1 MKVKK
6 VLILV
11 LTILITNVI
20 FAQTAYVTE
29 FKVDHVKYQITSIN
43 PPEVQVVKDSTT
55 TNQNSNNYNNYNLLE
70 TIVIPSEVTYNQQ
83 IYTVTSIDSFAFE
96 GRLNGN
102 TDCYDCSKLTTISLP
117 NTIRSI
123 EHKAFI
129 CCNKLTN
136 IDIPESVNFIA
147 DFAFWGC
154 SSLER
159 VVIPEGVTE
168 IYERTF
174 RKCTN
179 LKYVVIPASVTNIG
193 KAAFKYCEN
202 LDTIICLR
210 ATPPTLANDV
220 FSSGVPANVVL
231 TVPCQGVDDYQNN
244 SSWNSFSNE
253 GISSNCDYVSVTNGN
268 FNAPSTWGVDNIN
281 GSSKKFRIKQEH
293 IVTITTPV
301 TISNN
306 SQIINEGVLVI
317 EQDGELFNTTNNN
330 DLGIIE
336 IKTPSLTED
345 TWNFIGAPLTGTDGK
360 YKLETIIPGANDVS
374 VSVFD
379 YYDEGA
385 GAWSTYWADIDTL
398 IGEGEGFLVWPFADG
413 EIAFSNYGDGM
424 YSPNAHSTYSQ
435 YTYTGTPI
443 YALNNENVVVSKTV
457 VASPAPASGYWMAL
471 ANPYTFRLNI
481 ATFLNNNTSIY
492 NNQSQGNGSQI
503 QGRCIYRLSNNT
515 FSPVFSGA
523 LNVTEGF
530 FVNFASAGAK
540 TITFNKNQRYTGN
553 AKALVQREL
562 VKLTMIDG
570 ENESELFFACNEEAK
585 QGYDIFDANKLFSL
599 AEVTEPY
606 FLTNEIPLVKE
617 EVKFLPYYA
626 TMNVKSFRNKEV
638 SFKATNIPEGISVS
652 IIDGGEIIDLSEDVV
667 YTTNISAGENANR
680 FKVVFKNSVGLLD
693 VKEWDIEITNNNRN
707 VNVSSTENDLQIE
720 VYNALGQKVY
730 ETKDYNFTLNQV
742 SAGAYIIKAFNNKIN
757 ESMKI
762 IVK

>member
-20 FAQTAYVTE
+20 FAQQTFDVNSIRYKVT
-29 FKVDHVKYQITSIN
+29 S
-43 PPEVQVVKDSTT
+43 
-55 TNQNSNNYNNYNLLE
+55 SNNPKTVEVSDVLSYDITTITIPETVTNNGIE
-70 TIVIPSEVTYNQQ
+70 
-83 IYTVTSIDSFAFE
+83 YTVTAVGDYAFAGCDGGYANYE
-96 GRLNGN
+96 WSSCP
-102 TDCYDCSKLTTISLP
+102 TTPSKLTTVELP
-117 NTIRSI
+117 NTITSI
-123 EHKAFI
+123 GYKAFI
-129 CCNKLTN
+129 CCKKLETIN
-136 IDIPESVNFIA
+136 IPNSVNSIGS
-147 DFAFWGC
+147 FAFWSC
-154 SSLER
+154 EKLTSI
-159 VVIPEGVTE
+159 VIPEGVTS
-168 IYERTF
+168 IGERTF
-174 RKCTN
+174 RGCFSLT
-179 LKYVVIPASVTNIG
+179 SVTLPSTLTSIG
-193 KAAFKYCEN
+193 PSAFKNCSSLTN
-202 LDTIICLR
+202 IVSNATAAPSLGADAFNGTPSDKTI
-210 ATPPTLANDV
+210 
-220 FSSGVPANVVL
+220 
-231 TVPCQGVDDYQNN
+231 TVPMGSTGY
-244 SSWNSFSNE
+244 
-253 GISSNCDYVSVTNGN
+253 G
-268 FNAPSTWGVDNIN
+268 TWGVSAQMTNYV
-281 GSSKKFRIKQEH
+281 IKQNEVH
-293 IVTITTPV
+293 SLSTTFEITSERKL
-301 TISNN
+301 INN
-306 SQIINEGVLVI
+306 GVLVI
-317 EQDGELFNTTNNN
+317 EQGGELINETNDNN
-330 DLGIIE
+330 LGIIE
-336 IKTPSLTED
+336 IKTPTLTHN

-360 YKLETIIPGANDVS
+360 YKLETIIPGEHDVS

-398 IGEGEGFLVWPFADG
+398 IGEGEGFLVWPFANG

-443 YALNNENVVVSKTV
+443 YALNNEDVVVSKTV

-503 QGRCIYRLSNNT
+503 QGRCIYKLNSDNT
-515 FSPVFSGA
+515 FSPDFSGA

-553 AKALVQREL
+553 AKALVQRDF

-617 EVKFLPYYA
+617 EVKSLPYYA
-626 TMNVKSFRNKEV
+626 TMNVKSYKNKEV
-638 SFKATNIPEGISVS
+638 SFKATNVPEGVTVS

-693 VKEWDIEITNNNRN
+693 IKEWDIDITNNNRN

>member
-20 FAQTAYVTE
+20 FAQTFTINNIRYKVTSNTPRTVE
-29 FKVDHVKYQITSIN
+29 VNDVVNNYNPETITIPETVTNNGIEYTVTRVGDYSFAGCDDSNYEYSSCPCNTSNLKNIILPSTITSIG
-43 PPEVQVVKDSTT
+43 
-55 TNQNSNNYNNYNLLE
+55 Y
-70 TIVIPSEVTYNQQ
+70 
-83 IYTVTSIDSFAFE
+83 
-96 GRLNGN
+96 
-102 TDCYDCSKLTTISLP
+102 
-117 NTIRSI
+117 
-123 EHKAFI
+123 KAFI
-129 CCNKLTN
+129 CCINLEN
-136 IDIPESVNFIA
+136 ITIPTSVNTIKS
-147 DFAFWGC
+147 FAFWGC
-154 SSLER
+154 SSLTSI
-159 VVIPEGVTE
+159 VIPEGVTS
-168 IYERTF
+168 IGERTF
-174 RKCTN
+174 RGCSSLT
-179 LKYVVIPASVTNIG
+179 SVTLPSTLTSIG
-193 KAAFKYCEN
+193 PSAFKNCSSLTNIVSNATAAPSLGADAFYGTSN
-202 LDTIICLR
+202 SKTI
-210 ATPPTLANDV
+210 
-220 FSSGVPANVVL
+220 
-231 TVPCQGVDDYQNN
+231 TVPMGSTGY
-244 SSWNSFSNE
+244 
-253 GISSNCDYVSVTNGN
+253 G
-268 FNAPSTWGVDNIN
+268 TWGVSAQMTNYV
-281 GSSKKFRIKQEH
+281 IKQNEVH
-293 IVTITTPV
+293 SLSTTFE
-301 TISNN
+301 IN
-306 SQIINEGVLVI
+306 SERKLINDGVLVI
-317 EQDGELFNTTNNN
+317 EQGGELINNTSDNN
-330 DLGIIE
+330 LGIIE
-336 IKTPSLTED
+336 IETPSLTKN

-360 YKLETIIPGANDVS
+360 YKLETIIPGEHDVS

-413 EIAFSNYGDGM
+413 KIAFSNYGDGM

-503 QGRCIYRLSNNT
+503 QGRCIYKLNSDNT
-515 FSPVFSGA
+515 FSPDFSGA

-553 AKALVQREL
+553 AKALVQRDF

-617 EVKFLPYYA
+617 EVKSLPYYA

-638 SFKATNIPEGISVS
+638 SFKATNVPEGVTVS

-693 VKEWDIEITNNNRN
+693 IKEWDIDITNNNRN

>member
-20 FAQTAYVTE
+20 FAQTFTINSIKYKVTSNSQKTVE
-29 FKVDHVKYQITSIN
+29 VNDVLSYDLTTITIPETVTNGNNTYTVTRVGEKAFAGCNDNNISTSCNCDTPDLETVILPETITSIG
-43 PPEVQVVKDSTT
+43 
-55 TNQNSNNYNNYNLLE
+55 
-70 TIVIPSEVTYNQQ
+70 I
-83 IYTVTSIDSFAFE
+83 
-96 GRLNGN
+96 
-102 TDCYDCSKLTTISLP
+102 
-117 NTIRSI
+117 
-123 EHKAFI
+123 KAFI
-129 CCNKLTN
+129 CCQNLKTIN
-136 IDIPESVNFIA
+136 IPENVNTIES
-147 DFAFWGC
+147 FAFWGC
-154 SSLER
+154 SSLTSI
-159 VVIPEGVTE
+159 VIPEGVTS
-168 IYERTF
+168 IGERTF
-174 RKCTN
+174 RGCESLT
-179 LKYVVIPASVTNIG
+179 SVTLPSTLTSIG
-193 KAAFKYCEN
+193 ESAFKYCSDLTN
-202 LDTIICLR
+202 IVSNATTAPSLGADAFNGTPNSKTI
-210 ATPPTLANDV
+210 
-220 FSSGVPANVVL
+220 
-231 TVPCQGVDDYQNN
+231 TVPMGSTGYGTWGG
-244 SSWNSFSNE
+244 S
-253 GISSNCDYVSVTNGN
+253 SSNSTQMTNYVINQNEVHSL
-268 FNAPSTWGVDNIN
+268 STTFEI
-281 GSSKKFRIKQEH
+281 
-293 IVTITTPV
+293 
-301 TISNN
+301 N
-306 SQIINEGVLVI
+306 SQRKLINNGVLVI
-317 EQDGELFNTTNNN
+317 EQGGELINNTTDNN
-330 DLGIIE
+330 LGIIE
-336 IKTPSLTED
+336 IKTPTLTHN

-379 YYDEGA
+379 YYGTGA

-413 EIAFSNYGDGM
+413 KIAFSNYGDGM

-540 TITFNKNQRYTGN
+540 TITFNKNQRYTGT

-617 EVKFLPYYA
+617 EVKSLPYYA

-667 YTTNISAGENANR
+667 YTTNILAGENANR

>member
-20 FAQTAYVTE
+20 FAQQVGSTFDVNSIRYKVT
-29 FKVDHVKYQITSIN
+29 
-43 PPEVQVVKDSTT
+43 
-55 TNQNSNNYNNYNLLE
+55 SNNSE
-70 TIVIPSEVTYNQQ
+70 TKTVEVSDVLDYTLTEITIPATVTNGSNT
-83 IYTVTSIDSFAFE
+83 YTVTRVGQYSFA
-96 GRLNGN
+96 GLDDNN
-102 TDCYDCSKLTTISLP
+102 YSWQSPPANIPSKLKTVVLP
-117 NTIRSI
+117 NTIKSI
-123 EHKAFI
+123 GYKAFI
-129 CCNKLTN
+129 CCIKLETIDIQSSVLDSLGGLAFWYCEKLTS
-136 IDIPESVNFIA
+136 I
-147 DFAFWGC
+147 
-154 SSLER
+154 
-159 VVIPEGVTE
+159 VIPEGVTS
-168 IYERTF
+168 IGERTF
-174 RKCTN
+174 RGCSSLTSITLPSTLTSIGPSAFKGCST
-179 LKYVVIPASVTNIG
+179 LTNIVS
-193 KAAFKYCEN
+193 N
-202 LDTIICLR
+202 
-210 ATPPTLANDV
+210 ATT
-220 FSSGVPANVVL
+220 
-231 TVPCQGVDDYQNN
+231 
-244 SSWNSFSNE
+244 
-253 GISSNCDYVSVTNGN
+253 
-268 FNAPSTWGVDNIN
+268 APSTSDENPFSGTPSNKTITVPMGSTGYGTWGENSANSTQVTNYV
-281 GSSKKFRIKQEH
+281 IKQNEIH
-293 IVTITTPV
+293 SLSTTFEITSERKL
-301 TISNN
+301 INN
-306 SQIINEGVLVI
+306 GVLVI
-317 EQDGELFNTTNNN
+317 EQGGELINETNDNN
-330 DLGIIE
+330 LGIIE
-336 IKTPSLTED
+336 IETPTLTKN

-379 YYDEGA
+379 YYDQGA

-398 IGEGEGFLVWPFADG
+398 IGEGEGFLVWPFANG

-443 YALNNENVVVSKTV
+443 YALNNENVVVSKTLTYNQ
-457 VASPAPASGYWMAL
+457 GYWMAL
-471 ANPYTFRLNI
+471 ANPYTFKLDI
-481 ATFLNNNTSIY
+481 ATFLGD
-492 NNQSQGNGSQI
+492 QSGIQGNVY
-503 QGRCIYRLSNNT
+503 YRLTYNSDNE
-515 FSPVFSGA
+515 PVWETTSSGV

-530 FVNFASAGAK
+530 FVNFADNDENTTNTLSATAN
-540 TITFNKNQRYTGN
+540 FNKEQRYTGT

-617 EVKFLPYYA
+617 EVKSLPYYA
-626 TMNVKSFRNKEV
+626 TMNVKSYKNKEV
-638 SFKATNIPEGISVS
+638 SFKATNVPEGVTVS

-693 VKEWDIEITNNNRN
+693 IKEWDIDITNNNRN

>member
-20 FAQTAYVTE
+20 FAQQVGTTFDVNRIRYKVT
-29 FKVDHVKYQITSIN
+29 
-43 PPEVQVVKDSTT
+43 
-55 TNQNSNNYNNYNLLE
+55 SNNSETKTVEVSDVLDYDLTTITIPATVTNGNN
-70 TIVIPSEVTYNQQ
+70 T
-83 IYTVTSIDSFAFE
+83 YTVTRVGQYSFA
-96 GRLNGN
+96 GCDGGN
-102 TDCYDCSKLTTISLP
+102 NNNYSWQTCPTTPSKLTTVVLP
-117 NTIRSI
+117 NTIKSI
-123 EHKAFI
+123 GFKAFI
-129 CCNKLTN
+129 CCKKLETIDIQSSVLDSLGGLAFWYCEKLTS
-136 IDIPESVNFIA
+136 I
-147 DFAFWGC
+147 
-154 SSLER
+154 
-159 VVIPEGVTE
+159 VIPEGVTS
-168 IYERTF
+168 IGERTF
-174 RKCTN
+174 RGCSSLT
-179 LKYVVIPASVTNIG
+179 SVTLPSTLTSIG
-193 KAAFKYCEN
+193 PSAFKGCSTLTNIVSNATTAPSLGTEAFISTP
-202 LDTIICLR
+202 DIKTI
-210 ATPPTLANDV
+210 
-220 FSSGVPANVVL
+220 
-231 TVPCQGVDDYQNN
+231 TVPMGSTGYGTWGG
-244 SSWNSFSNE
+244 S
-253 GISSNCDYVSVTNGN
+253 SSNSTPMTNYVINQDDIHSL
-268 FNAPSTWGVDNIN
+268 STTFEI
-281 GSSKKFRIKQEH
+281 
-293 IVTITTPV
+293 
-301 TISNN
+301 N
-306 SQIINEGVLVI
+306 SQRKLINNGVLVI
-317 EQDGELFNTTNNN
+317 EQGGELINNTTDNN
-330 DLGIIE
+330 LGIIE
-336 IKTPSLTED
+336 IKTPTLTNN

-435 YTYTGTPI
+435 YTYNYTATPI
-443 YALNNENVVVSKTV
+443 YALNNEDVEVSKTV

-503 QGRCIYRLSNNT
+503 QGRCIYKLNSDNT

-540 TITFNKNQRYTGN
+540 TITFNKNQRYTGG
-553 AKALVQREL
+553 AKALVQRDF

-606 FLTNEIPLVKE
+606 FFTNEIPLVKE
-617 EVKFLPYYA
+617 EVKSLPYYA
-626 TMNVKSFRNKEV
+626 TMNVKSYKNKEV
-638 SFKATNIPEGISVS
+638 SFKATNIPEGVLVS
-652 IIDGGEIIDLSEDVV
+652 IIDGGEIIDLNEDVV
-667 YTTNISAGENANR
+667 YTTNILAGENANR
-680 FKVVFKNSVGLLD
+680 FKVVFRKSVGLLD
-693 VKEWDIEITNNNRN
+693 IKECDIEITNNNRN

>member
-20 FAQTAYVTE
+20 FAQSTFDVNYIRYKVT
-29 FKVDHVKYQITSIN
+29 
-43 PPEVQVVKDSTT
+43 
-55 TNQNSNNYNNYNLLE
+55 SNNPNTVEVSDVLDYTLTTITIPATVTNDNNNK
-70 TIVIPSEVTYNQQ
+70 T
-83 IYTVTSIDSFAFE
+83 YTVTAVGDYAFA
-96 GRLNGN
+96 GCDGGN
-102 TDCYDCSKLTTISLP
+102 NNYEWSSCPTTPSKLTTVELP
-117 NTIRSI
+117 NTITSI
-123 EHKAFI
+123 GYKAFI
-129 CCNKLTN
+129 CCKKLESIN
-136 IDIPESVNFIA
+136 IPENVNTIES
-147 DFAFWGC
+147 FAFWSC
-154 SSLER
+154 EKLTSI
-159 VVIPEGVTE
+159 VIPEGVTS
-168 IYERTF
+168 IGERTF
-174 RKCTN
+174 RGCFSLT
-179 LKYVVIPASVTNIG
+179 SVT
-193 KAAFKYCEN
+193 
-202 LDTIICLR
+202 L
-210 ATPPTLANDV
+210 PPTLTSIGPSAFKNCSSLTNIVSNATAAPSLGTDA
-220 FSSGVPANVVL
+220 FSGTPSNKTI
-231 TVPCQGVDDYQNN
+231 TVPMGSTGYG
-244 SSWNSFSNE
+244 SW
-253 GISSNCDYVSVTNGN
+253 GGSSNSLPNTNYV
-268 FNAPSTWGVDNIN
+268 
-281 GSSKKFRIKQEH
+281 
-293 IVTITTPV
+293 
-301 TISNN
+301 
-306 SQIINEGVLVI
+306 INEDEIHSLSTTFEITSERKLINNGVLVI
-317 EQDGELFNTTNNN
+317 EQGGELINETNDNN
-330 DLGIIE
+330 LGIIE
-336 IKTPSLTED
+336 IKTPTLTKN

-360 YKLETIIPGANDVS
+360 YKLETIIPGTNDVS

-398 IGEGEGFLVWPFADG
+398 IGEGEGFLVWPFANG

-424 YSPNAHSTYSQ
+424 YSPNADSDYSQ
-435 YTYTGTPI
+435 YTYTGAPI
-443 YALNNENVVVSKTV
+443 YALNNENVEVSKTLTYNQ
-457 VASPAPASGYWMAL
+457 GYWMAL
-471 ANPYTFRLNI
+471 ANPYTFKLDI
-481 ATFLNNNTSIY
+481 AEFLDDNTSIADY
-492 NNQSQGNGSQI
+492 IADDSQI
-503 QGRCIYRLSNNT
+503 QGRCIYRLNSNNT
-515 FSPVFSGA
+515 FSPVFNGV

-530 FVNFASAGAK
+530 FVNFADNDNNITNTLSATAN
-540 TITFNKNQRYTGN
+540 FNKGQRYTGT

-617 EVKFLPYYA
+617 EVKSLPYYA
-626 TMNVKSFRNKEV
+626 TMNVKSYKNKEV
-638 SFKATNIPEGISVS
+638 SFKATNVPEGVTVS

-693 VKEWDIEITNNNRN
+693 IKEWDIDITNNNRN